1 MRFRGTISF
10 VVLFTISITAFG
22 QGFQGGLRG
31 SVRDAAGAVVPGVEV
46 MLTNEATNLSR
57 MTLSNESGE
66 YSFAALESGSYDRCE
81 FKQYYQ
87 WNLRPDRQSGR
98 VHANHSNHVPVFVL
112 TVMSI

>member
-57 MTLSNESGE
+57 MTLSNESGDTA
-66 YSFAALESGSYDRCE
+66 SLRSSPARIGCMFLRRVSRPSTLRAFESA
-81 FKQYYQ
+81 
-87 WNLRPDRQSGR
+87 P
-98 VHANHSNHVPVFVL
+98 SNSSR
-112 TVMSI
+112 SI